1 MAAEEGPK
9 TAMAECVLRLSCE
22 YGGVLLA
29 VMLAMLLACV
39 AVWTFERFQRSR
51 FSARPG
57 GADLVSTGSGD
68 TWLRTSFSSRMRPP
82 PAPEHGQ
89 GELGW
94 PSRDSHGVLEI
105 GMEICVVAADEARG
119 WCGRLGGVG
128 GTRQAWFSQADSS
141 SELEVALGDVLT
153 VVGLKQ
159 ESWSGACRGATA
171 NFTLPEASIAVAP
184 PPATSSPGWPG
195 SQSANRM

>member
-1 MAAEEGPK
+1 MAAEEGPN

-39 AVWTFERFQRSR
+39 AVWLFERFQRSR
-51 FSARPG
+51 FSSALPG
-57 GADLVSTGSGD
+57 GHLASTGSGD
-68 TWLRTSFSSRMRPP
+68 TGLRTSFSSRMRPP
-82 PAPEHGQ
+82 PAPQHGQ
-89 GELGW
+89 GEIA
-94 PSRDSHGVLEI
+94 SHSVLEI

-128 GTRQAWFSQADSS
+128 GTRQAWFAEADSS

-153 VVGLKQ
+153 VVGMKQ
-159 ESWSGACRGATA
+159 DCWSGACRGAMA
-171 NFTLPEASIAVAP
+171 NFTLPEASLSVGP
-184 PPATSSPGWPG
+184 PPSSSSPGLPG
-195 SQSANRM
+195 SQSPKRM

>member
-1 MAAEEGPK
+1 MAAEEGPN

-39 AVWTFERFQRSR
+39 AVWAFERFQRSR
-51 FSARPG
+51 FSSALPG
-57 GADLVSTGSGD
+57 GHLVSTGSGD
-68 TWLRTSFSSRMRPP
+68 TGLRTSFSSRMRPP
-82 PAPEHGQ
+82 PAPQHGQ
-89 GELGW
+89 GEIA
-94 PSRDSHGVLEI
+94 SHSVLEI

-128 GTRQAWFSQADSS
+128 GTRQAWFTEADSS

-153 VVGLKQ
+153 VVGMKQ
-159 ESWSGACRGATA
+159 DCWSGACRGAMA
-171 NFTLPEASIAVAP
+171 NFTLPEASLSVGP

-195 SQSANRM
+195 SQSPKRV